1 MSNNKKSKRP
11 LVIRAIPA
19 FLRVGVALRWFRNK
33 SLSDLLYKDSYL
45 WCNPKIKM
53 DLVRGDVISDAI
65 ALAGIYD
72 YKKTKNLIAIAKN
85 GGLFLDVGANLGY
98 FSLLWAGLDPLNQV
112 ISFEVSPRNVEFITR
127 NINKNFL
134 DKQIRLVD
142 KAVGQ
147 VNGKLEFDLGN
158 ESQTGWGGFTNTKN
172 ENSIDV
178 EVITLDDVLYGI
190 NQEIS
195 LLKIDIEGA
204 DFWAL
209 KGCEKALK
217 EKKIKRIWFEQNKPR
232 SRALGIPD
240 NAALDF
246 LKSLGYSLVPDGD
259 PNCDTLDWIAN
270 L

>member
-1 MSNNKKSKRP
+1 MDYNKGKRP
-11 LVIRAIPA
+11 FLIRAIPP
-19 FLRVGVALRWFRNK
+19 FLRVGLALRWFRNK
-33 SLSDLLYKDSYL
+33 PHSDLLYKDSIL
-45 WCNPKIKM
+45 WYNSKIKM

-65 ALAGIYD
+65 ALTGIYD
-72 YKKTKNLIAIAKN
+72 YKKTKSLITIAKT

-112 ISFEVSPRNVEFITR
+112 ISFEVSPRNVELIKQ

-134 DKQIRLVD
+134 DKQITLID

-147 VNGKLEFDLGN
+147 VKGNLEFDVGD

-172 ENSIDV
+172 ENSINV

-190 NQEIS
+190 NQEIN

-209 KGCEKALK
+209 KGCEKFLK
-217 EKKIKRIWFEQNKPR
+217 EKMIKNIWFEQNKPR

-240 NAALDF
+240 NAALD
-246 LKSLGYSLVPDGD
+246 LLNSLGYRLVPDGD
-259 PNCDTLDWIAN
+259 LNADTLDWIAIS
-270 L
+270 

>member
-1 MSNNKKSKRP
+1 
-11 LVIRAIPA
+11 
-19 FLRVGVALRWFRNK
+19 
-33 SLSDLLYKDSYL
+33 
-45 WCNPKIKM
+45 M
-53 DLVRGDVISDAI
+53 DD
-65 ALAGIYD
+65 
-72 YKKTKNLIAIAKN
+72 
-85 GGLFLDVGANLGY
+85 GANLGY
-98 FSLLWAGLDPLNQV
+98 FSLLWAGLDSSNQV
-112 ISFEVSPRNVEFITR
+112 ISFEVSPRNVELITR
-127 NINKNFL
+127 NINKNCL
-134 DKQIRLVD
+134 DKQIRLID

-178 EVITLDDVLYGI
+178 EVITLDEILYSI

-209 KGCEKALK
+209 KGCEKTLK
-217 EKKIKRIWFEQNKPR
+217 EKKIKSIWFEQNKPR

-240 NAALDF
+240 NAALEF
-246 LKSLGYSLVPDGD
+246 LKSLGFRLVPNGD
-259 PNCDTLDWIAN
+259 PNYDILDWIAN